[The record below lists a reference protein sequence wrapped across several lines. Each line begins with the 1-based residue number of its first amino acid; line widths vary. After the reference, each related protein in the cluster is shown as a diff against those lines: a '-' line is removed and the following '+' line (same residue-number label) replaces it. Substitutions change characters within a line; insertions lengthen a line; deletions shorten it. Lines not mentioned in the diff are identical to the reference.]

1 MDAVLTP
8 AAAAPAAYELRFAS
22 LFHEGRGFAFACDA
36 DGRIDLDTLSERAR
50 DCYLYAR
57 ALVGQDFARPVVQRV
72 R

>member
-1 MDAVLTP
+1 MDAVLNP
-8 AAAAPAAYELRFAS
+8 EAAAQAVYELHFSS
-22 LFHEGRGFAFACDA
+22 LFHEGRGYAFACDA

-50 DCYLYAR
+50 ACYFYAR